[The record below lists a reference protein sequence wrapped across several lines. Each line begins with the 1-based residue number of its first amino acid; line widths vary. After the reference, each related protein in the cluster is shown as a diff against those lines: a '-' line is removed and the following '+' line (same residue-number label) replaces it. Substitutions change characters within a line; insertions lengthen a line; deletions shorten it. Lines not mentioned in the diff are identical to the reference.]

1 MALLGNRFMLS
12 KDGVPVAA
20 VVTHDVN
27 TEAASIEKAS
37 ATQGK
42 YREYVP
48 GRKQF
53 TIKAEWLMVS
63 SAVMLGLL
71 QTGQTFAVSSYDR
84 QNERRNV
91 HGIAKM
97 EACNIQLTRGT
108 LVHGQ
113 FALRGSGY
121 LFAQMSGGDFNFD
134 FNDDF
139 LI

>member
-1 MALLGNRFMLS
+1 MLS
-12 KDGVPVAA
+12 MDGVAVAA
-20 VVTHDVN
+20 VVSHDVE
-27 TEAASIEKAS
+27 TASGCIEKAS
-37 ATQGK
+37 ATQGQ
-42 YREYVP
+42 YREFVA
-48 GRKQF
+48 GRKSF

-63 SAVMLGLL
+63 SAMMLGLL

-97 EACNIQLTRGT
+97 EACNIQMTRGT

-113 FALRGSGY
+113 FVLRGSGY
-121 LFAQMSGGDFNFD
+121 LFAQMSGGDFNLD

>member
-1 MALLGNRFMLS
+1 MALLGTRFLLS
-12 KDGVPVAA
+12 MDGVAVAA
-20 VVTHDVN
+20 VVSHDVE
-27 TEAASIEKAS
+27 TASGCIEKAG

-42 YREYVP
+42 YREYIP

-53 TIKAEWLMVS
+53 TIKAEWLMVP

-91 HGIAKM
+91 HGVARLESCSIKM
-97 EACNIQLTRGT
+97 TRGE

-113 FALRGSGY
+113 FVLRGSGD
-121 LFAQMSGGDFNFD
+121 LFAQMSQGDFNFD